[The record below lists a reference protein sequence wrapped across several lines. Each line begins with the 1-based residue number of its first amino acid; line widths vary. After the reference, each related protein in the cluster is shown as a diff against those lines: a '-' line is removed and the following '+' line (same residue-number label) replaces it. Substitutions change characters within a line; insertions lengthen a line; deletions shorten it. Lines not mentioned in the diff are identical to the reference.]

1 MNTPN
6 KLTVA
11 RVVMAML
18 FVALMT
24 VESLATY
31 LLAYLVF
38 IAASITDYYDGKIAR
53 QYNLVTNF
61 GKLMDPLA
69 DKILMVAAFLMM
81 MRIPELKIPAWTI
94 ILILS
99 RELLVTGA
107 RSLAAGDG
115 EVIAAGSTGKTKTL
129 LQMIYVFTFLFFAI
143 VIQGLQAFPAA
154 AALLPGGPAPY
165 VEAVGWLSAAA
176 IVLVALYTLYSGVDF
191 ARTNWKALRLDEIS

>member
-11 RVVMAML
+11 RVVMAMI
-18 FVALMT
+18 FVILMT
-24 VESLATY
+24 IESLPTY
-31 LLAYLVF
+31 VLAYLVF
-38 IAASITDYYDGKIAR
+38 IAAAVTDYYDGKIAR

-69 DKILMVAAFLMM
+69 DKVLMVAAFLMM
-81 MRIPELKIPAWTI
+81 MRIPELHIPAWTI

-115 EVIAAGSTGKTKTL
+115 EVIAAGGTGKTKTL
-129 LQMIYVFTFLFFAI
+129 LQMIYVFTFLFLAI
-143 VIQGLQAFPAA
+143 VIQAVRDYPGIGAA
-154 AALLPGGPAPY
+154 IPGGPAPY
-165 VEAVGWLSAAA
+165 VGAIGWLSAAS
-176 IVLVALYTLYSGVDF
+176 IILVALYTLYSGVDF
-191 ARTNWKALRLDEIS
+191 ARANWKALRLDQLS